1 MGLWDFFF
9 GKKHSTNPI
18 KSQYLPETGDPVDIK
33 FVKNFISNGGYFLYN
48 ESIYGVFAFVIAQA
62 FGSDDLPQPSKIIN
76 NTFLFILQR
85 YIFDFFNLVF

>member
-33 FVKNFISNGGYFLYN
+33 FVIISHWNAIKLEKWIPILTVSF
-48 ESIYGVFAFVIAQA
+48 
-62 FGSDDLPQPSKIIN
+62 PS
-76 NTFLFILQR
+76 
-85 YIFDFFNLVF
+85 